1 MPPRR
6 SLETPATLEA
16 LVVRLEKLD
25 TQQQRQWGRMTV
37 HQMVCHLSD
46 SFLVGLGER
55 YASPVDTWWSRNVIK
70 WIALRTPAPWPR
82 GIPTRPEVDQERSGT
97 RPDEFAR
104 DRARLVALMRRFVQ
118 PDARLGRHPI
128 FGAMQR
134 DDWMS
139 WGYRHVD
146 HHLRQ
151 FGL

>member
-1 MPPRR
+1 MRR
-6 SLETPATLEA
+6 SLETLDALEELIA
-16 LVVRLEKLD
+16 RLERLGPRH
-25 TQQQRQWGRMTV
+25 QRQWGRMTA

-46 SFLVGLGER
+46 SFLLGLGER
-55 YASPVDTWWSRNVIK
+55 DASAVDTWWSRNVIK

-82 GIPTRPEVDQERSGT
+82 GIQTRPEVDQEHGGT
-97 RPDEFAR
+97 RPDQFAR
-104 DRARLVALMRRFVQ
+104 DRVRVVELMRRFVA
-118 PDARLGRHPI
+118 PDARFGRHPI
-128 FGAMQR
+128 FGAMRR